1 MNRGLKAFSAWVLFR
16 PVFASALLLSLL
28 GCSSD
33 GGNKGKRVASLSRR
47 KEAPDTIDRN
57 TGVKDLLPIQG
68 DTLIAVRSPWGSQ
81 TSYGGIAITT
91 DAGKHWQTWHRNRP
105 PNLRLDELTQD
116 NHGVLWGLTSSV
128 AFERVPNYARLYCSR
143 DFGKT
148 WNSHP
153 FDTRTFHPIRIGSRP
168 GQPLELV
175 TKHGKVYRL
184 QDPAG
189 KQWAFIRYDP
199 EWDADSLATH
209 FDEARLGDRFNNGQY
224 KFRDGG
230 QLSARSGK
238 KWKPVATLSFVNTV
252 SDVCPCDT
260 SLYVTAK
267 NDALNP
273 SPNYLLRV
281 VDGQVRH
288 IILTPEGN
296 NHLRCDDTGR
306 LWLFSDNGIW
316 EMIWGTKLERRF

>member
-1 MNRGLKAFSAWVLFR
+1 MTRIVRAVLAWTHFRHVL
-16 PVFASALLLSLL
+16 VASALLLSLL
-28 GCSSD
+28 GC
-33 GGNKGKRVASLSRR
+33 GNEENKEKRVALLPRSKAAR
-47 KEAPDTIDRN
+47 DTVDRN
-57 TGVKDLLPIQG
+57 PGVMDLLPITG
-68 DTLIAVRSPWGSQ
+68 DTLIAARSYWGSP
-81 TSYGGIAITT
+81 TKHGGVAITT
-91 DAGKHWQTWHRNRP
+91 DAGKHWQTLHRNRTGD
-105 PNLRLDELTQD
+105 LSLDELTVD

-128 AFERVPNYARLYCSR
+128 AFERVPNHARLYRSR

-148 WNSHP
+148 WDSHP
-153 FDTRTFHPIRIGSRP
+153 FDTRTFHPTRVGSQP
-168 GQPLELV
+168 GKPLHLV

-189 KQWAFIRYDP
+189 KEWKFIQYDP
-199 EWDADSLATH
+199 ELDSDSLATH
-209 FDEARLGDRFNNGQY
+209 FDEARLGERFNNGTY
-224 KFRDGG
+224 RFRDGG
-230 QLSARSGK
+230 QLSIRTGGQ
-238 KWKPVATLSFVNTV
+238 WKPVATISFINTV

-288 IILTPEGN
+288 IILTPEGT

-306 LWLFSDNGIW
+306 LWVFSEDGIW
-316 EMIWGTKLERRF
+316 EMIWGTALKKRF